1 MAGSFDLKKAVDGR
15 FYFNLKAGNGEII
28 LTSQMY
34 TAKAS
39 AQDGI
44 AAVQVNSPLAE
55 RYSPE
60 GAKDGEYYF
69 TLKAANHLVIGT
81 SEMYTTEEM
90 RDKGIAS
97 AMKNGGT
104 TAVHDHA

>member
-1 MAGSFDLKKAVDGR
+1 MAGSFDLMKGDDGR
-15 FYFNLKAGNGEII
+15 FYFTLKAANGEII

-44 AAVQVNSPLAE
+44 ASVQTNSPTHAHYAL
-55 RYSPE
+55 E

-81 SEMYTTEEM
+81 SEMYTTAAM

>member
-15 FYFNLKAGNGEII
+15 FYFNLKAGNGEIV

-44 AAVQVNSPLAE
+44 ASVQANSPVREHYAL
-55 RYSPE
+55 E

-69 TLKAANHLVIGT
+69 TLKAANHSVIGT
-81 SEMYTTEEM
+81 SEMYTTAAM

-104 TAVHDHA
+104 GEVEDRA